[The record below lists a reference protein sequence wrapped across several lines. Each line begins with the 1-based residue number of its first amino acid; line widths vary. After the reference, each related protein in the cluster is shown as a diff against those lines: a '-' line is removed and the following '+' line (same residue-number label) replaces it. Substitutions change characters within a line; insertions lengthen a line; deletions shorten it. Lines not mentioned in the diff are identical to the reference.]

1 MKLNWF
7 DFILY
12 TEIIFLSKNMIFLYI
27 LKIFFTVLH

>member
-12 TEIIFLSKNMIFLYI
+12 TEIILSKNMIFLYI